1 MFNDF
6 SVKSPMGRSPITVAP
21 ELLIYFIVVSR
32 SIDKPR
38 GFQMANILVLDDEQD
53 ACNLVK
59 RIADGLKHKT
69 VAFDDEDEAINYAEA
84 NPVDLAILDL
94 KLKKMSGLD
103 VLKKLK
109 ESNPNIKALL
119 LTGYPTVET
128 ARKAV
133 ALGANAYL
141 TKPIDVDDLETGISA
156 ALQ

>member
-1 MFNDF
+1 M
-6 SVKSPMGRSPITVAP
+6 
-21 ELLIYFIVVSR
+21 VVSK

-38 GFQMANILVLDDEQD
+38 GFEMANILVLDDEQD
-53 ACNLVK
+53 SCNLVK
-59 RIADGLKHKT
+59 RIADGLNHKT
-69 VAFDDEDEAINYAEA
+69 VAFDDEDDAINYAES
-84 NPVDLAILDL
+84 NTVDLAILDL

-103 VLKKLK
+103 VLKKLR

-128 ARKAV
+128 AKKAV

>member
-1 MFNDF
+1 
-6 SVKSPMGRSPITVAP
+6 
-21 ELLIYFIVVSR
+21 LLVGFMVVPK
-32 SIDKPR
+32 SIDKTR
-38 GFQMANILVLDDEQD
+38 GFEMANILVLDDEQD

-59 RIADGLKHKT
+59 RIADGLNHKT

-128 ARKAV
+128 AKKAV

>member
-1 MFNDF
+1 
-6 SVKSPMGRSPITVAP
+6 
-21 ELLIYFIVVSR
+21 
-32 SIDKPR
+32 
-38 GFQMANILVLDDEQD
+38 MANILVLDDEQD
-53 ACNLVK
+53 SCNLVK
-59 RIADGLKHKT
+59 RIADGLNHKT
-69 VAFDDEDEAINYAEA
+69 VAFDDEDDAINYAEA

-128 ARKAV
+128 AKKAV

>member
-1 MFNDF
+1 M
-6 SVKSPMGRSPITVAP
+6 
-21 ELLIYFIVVSR
+21 VVPR

-38 GFQMANILVLDDEQD
+38 GFEMANILVLDDEQD
-53 ACNLVK
+53 SCNLVK
-59 RIADGLKHKT
+59 RIAVGLNHKT
-69 VAFDDEDEAINYAEA
+69 VAFDDEDDAINYAEA

-128 ARKAV
+128 AKKAV

>member
-1 MFNDF
+1 
-6 SVKSPMGRSPITVAP
+6 
-21 ELLIYFIVVSR
+21 
-32 SIDKPR
+32 
-38 GFQMANILVLDDEQD
+38 MANILVLDDEQD

-59 RIADGLKHKT
+59 RIADGLHHKT

-128 ARKAV
+128 ANKAV
-133 ALGANAYL
+133 DLGANAYL
-141 TKPIDVDDLETGISA
+141 TKPIDVDDLESGISA

>member
-1 MFNDF
+1 
-6 SVKSPMGRSPITVAP
+6 
-21 ELLIYFIVVSR
+21 VVPR

-38 GFQMANILVLDDEQD
+38 GFEMANILVLDDEQD
-53 ACNLVK
+53 SCNLVK
-59 RIADGLKHKT
+59 RIADGLNHKT
-69 VAFDDEDEAINYAEA
+69 VAFDDEDDAINYAEA

-128 ARKAV
+128 AKKAV
-133 ALGANAYL
+133 SLGANAYL